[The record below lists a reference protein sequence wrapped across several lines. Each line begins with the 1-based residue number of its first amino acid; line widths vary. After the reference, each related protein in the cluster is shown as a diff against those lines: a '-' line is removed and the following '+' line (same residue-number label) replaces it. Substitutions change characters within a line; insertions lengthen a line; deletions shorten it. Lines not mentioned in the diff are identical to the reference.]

1 MAQILPHPP
10 LKICIT
16 ECPSPSIW
24 HTSSSHPPSPTG
36 DMCYSVSPTE
46 YMAELLLSSPF
57 PTGDMYH
64 LYPLTNVHTNCQ
76 VTSYKLWL
84 LRYSPDKMLK
94 VKVTTVRSKSRS
106 HHDVAHIH
114 PPNQCPYKISTS
126 YTVWF
131 LRHSCGVGDRAV
143 GAWQIHLKFGDHN
156 WFSRSAHYG
165 VTLNSNVW
173 KNYTETNFTPQ
184 PIRAVR
190 VFFPPWCPV
199 CGRAVAHKP
208 CRKV

>member
-1 MAQILPHPP
+1 MVQTLLSPHSIPTWGHVLVSIPHWVYGADPP
-10 LKICIT
+10 
-16 ECPSPSIW
+16 PSPTKDMYHWVSLTEYMAHILL
-24 HTSSSHPPSPTG
+24 SSPIPTG
-36 DMCYSVSPTE
+36 DMCYWVSPTE

-76 VTSYKLWL
+76 ITSYKLWL

-143 GAWQIHLKFGDHN
+143 G
-156 WFSRSAHYG
+156 
-165 VTLNSNVW
+165 
-173 KNYTETNFTPQ
+173 
-184 PIRAVR
+184 
-190 VFFPPWCPV
+190 
-199 CGRAVAHKP
+199 
-208 CRKV
+208 